1 MAPDTYGEIL
11 ARNIRAARSRVD
23 IGQENVAVRMRALG
37 YQAWIRQTVGAT
49 ERGRRRPTAEEIAGL
64 AFVLQT
70 TIGRLMA
77 PVDED
82 HAVELQQ
89 GGPVVSVNSVRL
101 SVVGQS
107 VVGEIGWDDDR
118 PVITAPNYPADV
130 QVDLS
135 LLVDGRYPP
144 REGRR

>member
-23 IGQENVAVRMRALG
+23 IGQENVAARMRALG

-82 HAVELQQ
+82 QAVELQH
-89 GGPVVSVNSVRL
+89 GGPAVSVNSVRL
-101 SVVGQS
+101 SVTGRS
-107 VVGEIGWDDDR
+107 VVGEIEWDGDK
-118 PVITAPNYPADV
+118 PVITVPEYPGAVQDV
-130 QVDLS
+130 MNR
-135 LLVDGRYPP
+135 LVEGRWPP
-144 REGRR
+144 REGES